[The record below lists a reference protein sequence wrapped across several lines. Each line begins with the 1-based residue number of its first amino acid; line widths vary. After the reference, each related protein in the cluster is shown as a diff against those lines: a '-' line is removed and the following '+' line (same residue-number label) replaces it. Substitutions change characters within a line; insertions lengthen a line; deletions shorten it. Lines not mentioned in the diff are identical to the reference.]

1 MEKIFDSFTDELI
14 QELKKKKGGKDY
26 ATLNLNFNPFPPAGL
41 PRFILPPL
49 DNKQLDT
56 IKHFILSTYA
66 SPKRQDYAGLTIIG
80 EYGMGKTHLMKY
92 IQDAV
97 DTLSNGAVEQ
107 RKDIRFSA
115 VTCFVDKPEDA
126 PQIVI
131 HKILEQIGLD
141 RIRKYIGKILL
152 DEFSKDKKKFFET
165 FKSHQT
171 TFFETERTKLFDEPS
186 ISNFLEFLSRFKNSW
201 GDITSLQ
208 DTAREIIKEKIIPDP
223 TLADRYL
230 DLVFEEKKASSSWDI
245 LAGYVSNRNIQK
257 KEVMF
262 LNSIV
267 GILKNVGFHQLYV
280 FVDEFED
287 VSKLKGAKLSN
298 YLITLNTLIN
308 KQGKWAIVVSLT
320 GEALGKIKGEST
332 PLHDRLTSYAVKLQ
346 PLNEA
351 KAKRM
356 LTNYLNMARTD
367 EKDEITPFSD
377 EAIKEMLEISKGNC
391 RSFILLAHKAL
402 DVAIRQGKNQIGKTI
417 VIKAKG
423 LRYDEE
429 YDHSS

>member
-1 MEKIFDSFTDELI
+1 MDKIKNSFTDELI
-14 QELKKKKGGKDY
+14 QELKKKKGRQDY
-26 ATLNLNFNPFPPAGL
+26 ASLNLNFNPFPPAGL

-49 DNKQLDT
+49 DDKQLDT
-56 IKHFILSTYA
+56 LKHFILSTYI

-92 IQDAV
+92 IQDAI
-97 DTLSNGAVEQ
+97 DDLSNGAVEE
-107 RKDIRFSA
+107 RKDIKFSA

-131 HKILEQIGLD
+131 HKIVEQIGLD
-141 RIRKYIGKILL
+141 KIRKYIGKILL
-152 DEFSKDKKKFFET
+152 DEFSKDKKKFFKK

-171 TFFETERTKLFDEPS
+171 TLFDTERTKLFDEPS
-186 ISNFLEFLSRFKNSW
+186 ISNFLEFLSRFKNFW
-201 GDITSLQ
+201 GNITVLQ
-208 DTAREIIKEKIIPDP
+208 DTAREIIKEKIVQDT

-245 LAGYVSNRNIQK
+245 LAGYISNRNIQK

-267 GILKNVGFHQLYV
+267 GILKHVGFQQLYV

-320 GEALGKIKGEST
+320 KDALGKIKEESA

-346 PLNEA
+346 PLNES

-356 LTNYLNMARTD
+356 VANYLNMARSD
-367 EKDEITPFSD
+367 ASEDITPFND
-377 EAIKEMLEISKGNC
+377 EGVKEMLNISKGNC

-402 DVAIRQGKNQIGKTI
+402 DVAVREQKNQIGKTI
-417 VIKAKG
+417 VAKAKG
-423 LRYDEE
+423 LRHDEE
-429 YDHSS
+429 YD